1 MNANEA
7 LSGVPFE
14 TLLAQLRDTVARLD
28 GHELTL
34 DEAVLAY
41 EECVRIANACAALLD
56 NAELRVTQINVSA
69 TALRELPESYAYSS
83 SGASSQT
90 ARRLLLGD
98 DEDELEDFLDDEP

>member
-1 MNANEA
+1 MNADEA

-34 DEAVLAY
+34 DEAVVAY
-41 EECVRIANACAALLD
+41 EECVRIANACAMLLD
-56 NAELRVTQINVSA
+56 EAELRVTQINVSA
-69 TALRELPESYAYSS
+69 TALRELPESYAFSGNSS
-83 SGASSQT
+83 HI

-98 DEDELEDFLDDEP
+98 DDDDLEDLLDDEP